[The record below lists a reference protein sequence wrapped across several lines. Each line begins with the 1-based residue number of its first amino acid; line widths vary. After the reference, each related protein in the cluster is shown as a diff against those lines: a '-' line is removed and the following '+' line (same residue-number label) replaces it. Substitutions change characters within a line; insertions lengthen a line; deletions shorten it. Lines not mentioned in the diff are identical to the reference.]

1 MDGVPGSP
9 TGWIAGE
16 AGGSNVVRASRIALA
31 ILAGSFAFACGG
43 CGNDRQKELETLK
56 STLESR
62 NATFAEAF
70 AKRDVQGLGQCY
82 TTDAQA
88 FPPGV
93 APVSGRAAIQD
104 MWKGFLAMPVGRI
117 ELRTVDVDGNG
128 QTAWEAGQFTLVG
141 TNGAT
146 MDEGKYI
153 VVWKHEADGWKMYRD
168 MWSSNSPQQT
178 TSEAPSGSGLDT
190 LGRSR

>member
-1 MDGVPGSP
+1 MLRRS
-9 TGWIAGE
+9 
-16 AGGSNVVRASRIALA
+16 RALLALA
-31 ILAGSFAFACGG
+31 VLLAASG
-43 CGNDRQKELETLK
+43 CGKDRRTELVTLQ

-62 NATFAEAF
+62 NAVFAEAF
-70 AKRDVQGLGQCY
+70 AKRDVQTLGQCY

-117 ELRTVDVDGNG
+117 ELRTQDVNG
-128 QTAWEAGQFTLVG
+128 SEETAWEAGSYTLVG

-168 MWSSNSPQQT
+168 MWSSNSPQP
-178 TSEAPSGSGLDT
+178 TSAAPSP
-190 LGRSR
+190 